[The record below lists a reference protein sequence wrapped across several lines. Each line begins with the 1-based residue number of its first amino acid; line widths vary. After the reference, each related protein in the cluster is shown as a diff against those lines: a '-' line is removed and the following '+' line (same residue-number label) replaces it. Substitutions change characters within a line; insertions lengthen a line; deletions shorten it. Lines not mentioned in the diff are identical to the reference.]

1 MKWQNITANDLQ
13 SIVNKLSL
21 EPTKQKRRSPHPVF
35 WYNLDG
41 KKTLRVTMPNMHGG
55 SKSLSTGFIKKIR
68 ENLKINNQE
77 LVDLAECPLSA
88 EEYESLIRD
97 RLENNQY

>member
-13 SIVNKLSL
+13 SVVKKLSL
-21 EPTKQKRRSPHPVF
+21 EPTKQKRRSPHAVF
-35 WYNLDG
+35 WYYLDG
-41 KKTLRVTMPNMHGG
+41 KKALRVTMPNMHGG

-88 EEYESLIRD
+88 EEYEALIRD
-97 RLENNQY
+97 RLESNQF